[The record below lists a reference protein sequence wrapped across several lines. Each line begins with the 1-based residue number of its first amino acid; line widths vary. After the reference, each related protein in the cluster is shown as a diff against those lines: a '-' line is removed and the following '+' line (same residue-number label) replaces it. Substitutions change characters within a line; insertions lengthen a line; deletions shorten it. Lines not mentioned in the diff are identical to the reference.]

1 MFYHFAESFNTRV
14 LINTYRITNIMK
26 DVYYSHRHCS
36 RHQMVQ
42 VGKIDTI
49 PALMKLLFWGET
61 DNMLGKHK

>member
-1 MFYHFAESFNTRV
+1 
-14 LINTYRITNIMK
+14 MK

-36 RHQMVQ
+36 RHQTVQ